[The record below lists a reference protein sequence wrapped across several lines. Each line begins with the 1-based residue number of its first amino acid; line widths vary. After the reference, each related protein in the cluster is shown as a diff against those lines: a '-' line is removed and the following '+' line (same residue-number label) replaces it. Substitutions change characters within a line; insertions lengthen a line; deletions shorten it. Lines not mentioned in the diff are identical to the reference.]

1 MVNDHKVKQQF
12 DEARQALIK
21 QLFSPGATLNPD
33 DVLVALNR
41 MNHAFTRLLID
52 TMVDHAQLSDPERL
66 SQMHEVVCVHAVNMR
81 DDDEGSDWQILF
93 INGQQV
99 DRTQGALSVRDYTRQ
114 MVEAGWKTFSP
125 PSSGGSIRAKTV
137 RDQSIYELYFY
148 RAQFHDSTT
157 AH

>member
-21 QLFSPGATLNPD
+21 QLFSSDVTLNPD

-41 MNHAFTRLLID
+41 MNQAFTRLLID
-52 TMVDHAQLSDPERL
+52 TMVDHAQLSESERL
-66 SQMHEVVCVHAVNMR
+66 SQLHEVVCVHAVNMG
-81 DDDEGSDWQILF
+81 DGDEGSDWQILF
-93 INGQQV
+93 INGQHV

-125 PSSGGSIRAKTV
+125 PSSSRSIHTKTSQ
-137 RDQSIYELYFY
+137 DQSIYELYFY
-148 RAQFHDSTT
+148 RAQSHDSTT
-157 AH
+157 TH